1 MGKQFT
7 VDSLRN
13 LLAQISYAGY
23 GNMEIFIGENYPLM
37 DDAVVTDFYNNK
49 ITIKNAYYDE
59 QMAEAMRRARDDM
72 AAVYRRYLQDCYEAG
87 RGIEEDKES

>member
-87 RGIEEDKES
+87 RRIEEDKES

>member
-1 MGKQFT
+1 MRKQFT

-49 ITIKNAYYDE
+49 ITIKNAYYDG

-87 RGIEEDKES
+87 RRIEEDKES